1 MFTAKKRISKKEIK
15 QDTLVTSYYK
25 VYNYFMGHQ
34 AKILIG
40 AGVVALAVVAVIL
53 FANKRS
59 SDNLAASNL
68 LAKVIPLYEA
78 AQYKDAID
86 GQSKN
91 NLVGL
96 KNIVDNYG
104 STEQGETAKI
114 FLANAYLF
122 TGKQQEAFETYEDYS
137 GSNPLFKAT
146 ALAGMGGY
154 YETKK
159 EFEKAA
165 DLYKEASQITKTN
178 PSNSE
183 YLLKASVNLLKSG
196 AKEEAAKLLKGIKE
210 DYKNTSAAQEVD
222 RYLIQTES

>member
-1 MFTAKKRISKKEIK
+1 MLTAKKRISKKEIK

-25 VYNYFMGHQ
+25 VYNYFMAHQ

-40 AGVVALAVVAVIL
+40 AGVVALVVVAVIL

-59 SDNLAASNL
+59 SDNLTASNL

-78 AQYKDAID
+78 AQYQDAIN

-91 NLVGL
+91 NLAGL
-96 KNIVDNYG
+96 KNIVENYG
-104 STEQGETAKI
+104 STEQGEAAKI
-114 FLANAYLF
+114 FLANAYSF
-122 TGKQQEAFETYEDYS
+122 IGKQQDAFETYEDFS
-137 GSNPLFKAT
+137 GSNPLFKST
-146 ALAGMGGY
+146 ALAGMAGY

-159 EFEKAA
+159 EFEKSA
-165 DLYKEASQITKTN
+165 DLYKEAAQLSKTN
-178 PSNSE
+178 PSNAE

-196 AKEEAAKLLKGIKE
+196 AKEEAAKILKNIKE

>member
-1 MFTAKKRISKKEIK
+1 MLTAKKRISKKEIK

-25 VYNYFMGHQ
+25 VYNYFMEHQ

-40 AGVVALAVVAVIL
+40 AGVVALVIVAVIL

-59 SDNLAASNL
+59 SDNLTASNL

-78 AQYKDAID
+78 AQYNDAID
-86 GQSKN
+86 GQPKN

-96 KNIVDNYG
+96 KNIVENYG

-114 FLANAYLF
+114 FLANSYLF

-146 ALAGMGGY
+146 ALSGMGGY

-159 EFEKAA
+159 EYEKAA
-165 DLYKEASQITKTN
+165 DLYKEASQLTKTN
-178 PSNSE
+178 PSNAE
-183 YLLKASVNLLKSG
+183 YLLKASINLLESD
-196 AKEEAAKLLKGIKE
+196 AKEEAAKLLKSIKE
-210 DYKNTSAAQEVD
+210 DYKNTTAAQEVD